1 MPESADRDIAEDA
14 TKDMKARAFEA
25 LGHGLAVWDGD
36 LGLVTFNT
44 AFGHRFAGLIG
55 GITHGISQDSL
66 IAALETSGLLV
77 QSEPAAEE
85 PGAPPR
91 LGPLDGLTMIFTDGQ
106 VLRGECRPMAGGG
119 SVSLFVD
126 ISASWRTQRALEK
139 ARDTA
144 AAADQSKSRFLRAAN
159 HDLRQPLASLKI
171 LIYSCLSATSEQE
184 RIEALHAMDVSASI
198 MEDLL
203 GALLNIGQLDAGKV
217 EPRIQTFQVSTVLDR
232 LRVQFAHLAR
242 EKGLDLRIMPSKA
255 AIESDRALLERILS
269 NFVGNAI
276 RYTDVGRVLVGCR
289 RFGKTLRIEV
299 HDTGCG
305 IAAEHQ
311 EAVFEEF
318 FRVAGQQSGRHSL
331 GLGLNIAR
339 RLADVLGHKITL
351 RSTPKHGTMFALDV
365 PLGDVWHSNVGE
377 PEITERIGGEFTGLC
392 CLVLEDDQNLRDAL
406 ITLLQRWGIV
416 VEVFDA
422 FGDIPGAVATLEHK
436 PDIVITDYRLRG
448 GAKGT
453 DIVHQLN
460 DLLELPCPAIVV
472 TADTSPDLIADIRRQ
487 GFPVLIKPVSPPGLR
502 VIMHNVLFEP
512 ELVPELS

>member
-1 MPESADRDIAEDA
+1 MSEPLAPGLAEDA
-14 TKDMKARAFEA
+14 TEAVKARAFDA
-25 LGHGLAVWDGD
+25 LGHGLAVWQGD
-36 LGLVTFNT
+36 LGLVTFNP
-44 AFGHRFAGLIG
+44 AFARRFAGLAG
-55 GITHGISQDSL
+55 GIAPGLSQHAL
-66 IAALETSGLLV
+66 IAAIETSGLLV
-77 QSEPAAEE
+77 HAEPPAEE

-91 LGPLDGLTMIFTDGQ
+91 LGPLDGLTLIFTDGQ
-106 VLRGECRPMAGGG
+106 VLRGECRPLAGGG
-119 SVSLFVD
+119 VVSVFVD

-242 EKGLDLRIMPSKA
+242 EKGLDLHILPSKA
-255 AIESDRALLERILS
+255 AIQSDRALLERILS

-289 RFGKTLRIEV
+289 HFGKTLRIEV

-305 IAAEHQ
+305 IAPEHQ
-311 EAVFEEF
+311 EAVFQEF

-351 RSTPKHGTMFALDV
+351 RSTPRQGTMFALDV

-392 CLVLEDDQNLRDAL
+392 CLVLEDDRNLRDAL

-416 VEVFDA
+416 VEVFDT
-422 FGDIPGAVATLEHK
+422 FGDIPGAVATLAQK

-448 GAKGT
+448 GVKGT
-453 DIVHQLN
+453 DIVHQIN

-472 TADTSPDLIADIRRQ
+472 TADTSPDLIAGIRRQ